1 MSIIDQLP
9 LLSGCFGVEVGQV
22 ELQGVFSFL
31 RVARNVDWRLFL
43 SVTTYRRHVPPVT
56 GSWKAQI
63 YYSDAIMSATASLI
77 TGDSIVCSTVYSG
90 ADQRKH
96 QSSASLAFVRGIHR
110 WPVNSPHKGPVT
122 RKMFPFDDVIVLADI
137 QCKNT
142 VINILWPKQTK
153 WPTFK
158 KMKFVFL
165 NENFQTSHT
174 ISLNMFLSLHPTD
187 DMSSL
192 VQIIA
197 WHRADD
203 KTLPDPIKHNKT
215 YSAYHCFMT

>member
-1 MSIIDQLP
+1 MVVIHTGMSIVDQLP

-31 RVARNVDWRLFL
+31 RVSRNVDWRLFL

-56 GSWKAQI
+56 RTWKAQI
-63 YYSDAIMSATASLI
+63 HYSDVTMRATASLI
-77 TGDSIVCSTVYSG
+77 TGVSIVYSTVYSG

-122 RKMFPFDDVIVLADI
+122 RKMFPLDDVIMLADI

-158 KMKFVFL
+158 KNEICFL
-165 NENFQTSHT
+165 EWE
-174 ISLNMFLSLHPTD
+174 LSSFT
-187 DMSSL
+187 
-192 VQIIA
+192 
-197 WHRADD
+197 
-203 KTLPDPIKHNKT
+203 
-215 YSAYHCFMT
+215 